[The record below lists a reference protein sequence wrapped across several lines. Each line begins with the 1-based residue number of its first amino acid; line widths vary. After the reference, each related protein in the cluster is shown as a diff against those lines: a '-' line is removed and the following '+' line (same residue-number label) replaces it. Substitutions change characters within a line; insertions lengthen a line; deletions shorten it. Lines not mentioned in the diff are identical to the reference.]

1 MCSLTTNLATT
12 PNKYFTYGGSGIAK
26 QKQHNATVPKNTSS
40 ERHKPNGETKT
51 NTKLYSS
58 NNQNTQTQTIL
69 QDFFFFKYKKIK
81 VPSKKDQS
89 NPSNC
94 NKKWGI
100 GTVRKT
106 NCVHTESPEIKVSF
120 RHFPLQLCIGILTL
134 LCCLLECLPMTF
146 HGYRI
151 HPMGCNQMLNFIFK
165 FNFLDEEEVAIR
177 PMYLTSQ

>member
-51 NTKLYSS
+51 NTKLHSS

-94 NKKWGI
+94 NKNGVLVRLEKQ
-100 GTVRKT
+100 TVCT
-106 NCVHTESPEIKVSF
+106 QSPQKK
-120 RHFPLQLCIGILTL
+120 LCIGILTL